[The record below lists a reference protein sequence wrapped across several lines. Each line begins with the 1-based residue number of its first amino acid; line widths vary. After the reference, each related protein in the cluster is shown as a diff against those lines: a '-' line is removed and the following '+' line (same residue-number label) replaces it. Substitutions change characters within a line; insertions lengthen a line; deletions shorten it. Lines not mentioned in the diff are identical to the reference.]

1 MLWTVWKIYTYSI
14 DQWPKQSRVHQKPAF
29 RRLFRALSTCR
40 FCPKTFST
48 FCSFSQVRPQNTRL
62 QGFYDFN
69 RSIWSRSLLL
79 LWQLAIKQQTWQCK
93 ITFTG
98 TQNLSR
104 NHSVTHI
111 NLTANRCSGNRIA
124 NPFSTTTHL
133 IYYREKSERFQARS
147 IKIFEPRI
155 LPIKTHFEST
165 QNRKWKFFF
174 FLSAW
179 ARRWS
184 IKTAE
189 PAVFKFKMLKV
200 SRETEP
206 DILTDFQVYCL
217 ESG

>member
-93 ITFTG
+93 ITFWPC
-98 TQNLSR
+98 
-104 NHSVTHI
+104 V
-111 NLTANRCSGNRIA
+111 
-124 NPFSTTTHL
+124 F
-133 IYYREKSERFQARS
+133 YYLFPSF
-147 IKIFEPRI
+147 
-155 LPIKTHFEST
+155 
-165 QNRKWKFFF
+165 
-174 FLSAW
+174 
-179 ARRWS
+179 RWS
-184 IKTAE
+184 LWLSTFVIIK
-189 PAVFKFKMLKV
+189 VFWTFIKLIKW
-200 SRETEP
+200 SIP
-206 DILTDFQVYCL
+206 DLLLVKPLFRN
-217 ESG
+217 